1 MLWTGIDPVYNLTQ
15 VRDTHRNYWSA
26 KMAKDLIILSGKE
39 KFSYYDIKGYFDD
52 KVFLNY
58 LN

>member
-1 MLWTGIDPVYNLTQ
+1 
-15 VRDTHRNYWSA
+15 
-26 KMAKDLIILSGKE
+26 MAKDLIILSGKE